1 LRESDAQRATHRAP
15 RTTHHAQR
23 PKRSGSVIGATTPV
37 RCDPHDSGE
46 TVSIELTDV
55 RKTFHTEGAESL
67 TVLDGVTLTI
77 PAGSSVGIIGRSGSG
92 KSVTLKIIIALLAAD
107 TGSIKVKGVEVTTA
121 SRRELYDVRRRIGFL
136 FQGSALFD
144 SLNVLDNIGFSL
156 REKGELSSTE
166 IDAIVAE
173 RLEDVGL
180 KPEVRFKMPT
190 DLSGGMKKRV
200 ALARALAMNPEYML
214 YDEPTTGLDPI
225 TAAAI
230 NDLIVETKEK
240 FGVTSIVVTHDMAS
254 AFKTADTI
262 AMLYQ
267 GRVIETGTP
276 EEILRTENPYV
287 RQFVQGSS
295 KGPIPILE

>member
-1 LRESDAQRATHRAP
+1 LFPAD
-15 RTTHHAQR
+15 
-23 PKRSGSVIGATTPV
+23 GA
-37 RCDPHDSGE
+37 
-46 TVSIELTDV
+46 VSIELTDIK
-55 RKTFHTEGAESL
+55 KTFHADGAEPF

-77 PAGSSVGIIGRSGSG
+77 PSGSSVGIIGRSGSG
-92 KSVTLKIIIALLAAD
+92 KSVTLKIITALLTSDA
-107 TGSIKVKGVEVTTA
+107 GSVRVKGVEVTTA
-121 SRRELYDVRRRIGFL
+121 SRRELYDIRRRIGFL
-136 FQGSALFD
+136 FQGAALFD
-144 SLNVLDNIGFSL
+144 SLNVLDNVGFSL
-156 REKGELSSTE
+156 REKGELPPAE
-166 IDAIVAE
+166 IDAIVVE

-180 KPEVRFKMPT
+180 KPEVRFKMPA

-200 ALARALAMNPEYML
+200 ALARVLAMNPEYVL

-225 TAAAI
+225 TADAI
-230 NDLIVETKEK
+230 NDLIIETREK

-262 AMLYQ
+262 AMLYK